1 MAPRMLTALAL
12 LPLLVLALF
21 ARTRGESR
29 KASRAVDPARL
40 EAHVRA
46 LAEDFVPRDEDHP
59 ENLDQAAAYI
69 RRHLEQAGG
78 RVEDQSFQVAGR
90 TYRNVV
96 AHFGPDTRER
106 IVVGAHYDAAG
117 PLPGAD
123 DNASGVAGLIELGS
137 LLGKGKLPLH
147 VELVAYTLEEP
158 PYFASPAMGSALH
171 AASLKKQGIPVRA
184 MIGLEMIGFFTDEP
198 GSQDLPAPFLK
209 LLYPSTG
216 NFIAVV
222 GKIGQGPLARKI
234 KKAMKRASPLPVES
248 INAPTSLPGVDLS
261 DHRNYW
267 AQGYPAVMITDTA
280 FFRNPHYHMAS
291 DTPETLDY
299 RRMAMVVEGLYGAV
313 KALAR

>member
-1 MAPRMLTALAL
+1 MVSRMLTAIL
-12 LPLLVLALF
+12 LPLLLLALF

-29 KASRAVDPARL
+29 NRGRTVDPARL

-46 LAEDFVPRDEDHP
+46 LAEDFIPRDEDHP

-69 RRHLEQAGG
+69 RRQLEQAGG
-78 RVEDQSFQVAGR
+78 RVEDQAFDVAGN
-90 TYRNVV
+90 TYRNVI
-96 AHFGPDTRER
+96 ARFGPETRER

-117 PLPGAD
+117 PYPGAD
-123 DNASGVAGLIELGS
+123 DNASGVAGLIELAF
-137 LLGKGKLPLH
+137 LLGKGGLPLQ

-158 PYFASPAMGSALH
+158 PYFASGAMGSAVH

-184 MIGLEMIGFFTDEP
+184 MISLEMIGYFTDAP
-198 GSQDLPAPFLK
+198 GSQELPAPFLK
-209 LLYPSTG
+209 LLYPSKG

-222 GKIGQGPLARKI
+222 GKLGQGSLVGKV
-234 KKAMKRASPLPVES
+234 KKAMKRAAPLPVES

-267 AQGYPAVMITDTA
+267 AAGYPAVMLTDTA
-280 FFRNPHYHMAS
+280 FFRNPHYHGES
-291 DTPETLDY
+291 DTPDTLDY
-299 RRMAMVVEGLYGAV
+299 RRMALVVEGVYGAV